1 MTTLFR
7 APRISSPRSTGIK
20 NGGVTSYDTRIVK
33 PVSRIVGDAVTPG
46 QQVEFRWRSSSSAY
60 HNPRETKLAVKYQV
74 MFGPSIGVN
83 GLTSDGIT
91 DGATNAAIQGK
102 FVPSNVRFTACPNTC
117 LFGDGAQYQ
126 VNSTMIENQPNYY
139 DMCKVKMYTKY
150 DSQADSSGSCA
161 LIGRRKDLHAPTKN
175 SSEYPEGPTG
185 EPPAGPTREDTHE
198 FAEFYNPKQE
208 ILRQSFTETGQKSG
222 EIELFDNI
230 WLSSF
235 EHGYFVA
242 GADHTLSLSVTQHFE
257 DMFTSQSFSFEGEDE
272 DGDVASFIQGP
283 YTKVVMGELPGVGA
297 TEEGTIY
304 VCVKDISLH
313 VAMAGTVPSIPPSV
327 ALKYSELM
335 ITNRELTQ
343 QQNELSLVVPPST
356 RAIYAFSRQQI
367 HNVRADAEELGLAG
381 AGIDEVGLCG
391 TNGAG
396 HPSTMP
402 STITSLLFELGGQ
415 VQPSSGG
422 YTNMDITQFRA
433 GRAFTDALSV
443 VGKPSA
449 MRGTTWDFIDWC
461 GKKSVN
467 GRSYSSLATGQR
479 GTGEH
484 RTAVAD
490 QIYGDQG
497 PGYFVRMILPPN
509 SLSNV
514 LTVRCNLD
522 ADPGPDAKQQLTIV
536 AVHDSLWTMQYAPP
550 AELPIE
556 TKVSPIT

>member
-1 MTTLFR
+1 MTTLFK
-7 APRISSPRSTGIK
+7 APQIGEPRSVGVK

-33 PVSRIVGDAVTPG
+33 PVSRIVGDSVTPG
-46 QQVEFRWRSSSSAY
+46 TQVEFRWRSSSSAY

-74 MFGPSIGVN
+74 MFGPQVGVN
-83 GLTSDGIT
+83 KLAQGDIT
-91 DGATNAAIQGK
+91 AGATNDAILGAQC
-102 FVPSNVRFTACPNTC
+102 PSNVRFTACPNTC

-126 VNSTMIENQPNYY
+126 VNSTMVENQVNYY
-139 DMCKVKMYTKY
+139 QAAMVKLYTKY
-150 DSQADSSGSCA
+150 DSNADSSGSCG
-161 LIGRRKDLHAPTKN
+161 LISRRKDLHAPTLN
-175 SSEYPEGPTG
+175 SAYYPG
-185 EPPAGPTREDTHE
+185 EAADGETREDTHE

-208 ILRQSFTETGQKSG
+208 LLRQSFTPTAQKSG
-222 EIELFDNI
+222 EIEIFDNI

-242 GADHTLSLSVTQHFE
+242 GADHTLTLNVTQHFE
-257 DMFTSQSFSFEGEDE
+257 DMFTSQTINFANEDE
-272 DGDVASFIQGP
+272 DGDVASFTQLAYDKI
-283 YTKVVMGELPGVGA
+283 VVGA
-297 TEEGTIY
+297 LPDVTATEQGTIY
-304 VCVKDISLH
+304 LEVKDISLH

-335 ITNRELTQ
+335 LTNRELTQ

-356 RAIYAFSRQQI
+356 RAIYAFSRQLI
-367 HNVRADAEELGLAG
+367 HDVRADAEELGLAG
-381 AGIDEVGLCG
+381 AGIDEVGLVAG
-391 TNGAG
+391 TPGNTN
-396 HPSTMP
+396 TMP
-402 STITSLLFELGGQ
+402 ATITSLMFELGGQ

-422 YTNMDITQFRA
+422 YTNMDVTQFRA

-467 GRSYSSLATGQR
+467 GRSYPATATGRR
-479 GTGEH
+479 GTGNQ
-484 RTAVAD
+484 RAQTVGG
-490 QIYGDQG
+490 QLFGDQG

-522 ADPGPDAKQQLTIV
+522 ADPGPGAKQQLTIV

>member
-1 MTTLFR
+1 V
-7 APRISSPRSTGIK
+7 GVK
-20 NGGVTSYDTRIVK
+20 NGGVTSYVTRIVK

-46 QQVEFRWRSSSSAY
+46 TQVEFRWRSSSSAY
-60 HNPRETKLAVKYQV
+60 HNPRETKLAVTYQL
-74 MFGPSIGVN
+74 MFGPQVGV
-83 GLTSDGIT
+83 DGKVQGDIT
-91 DGATNAAIQGK
+91 DGATNDAVVGAQL
-102 FVPSNVRFTACPNTC
+102 PSNVRFTACPNTC

-126 VNSTMIENQPNYY
+126 VNSTMIENQVNYY
-139 DMCKVKMYTKY
+139 QAAMVKLYTKY
-150 DSQADSSGSCA
+150 DSQADTSGSCG
-161 LIGRRKDLHAPTKN
+161 LINRRKDMHAPTLN
-175 SSEYPEGPTG
+175 NAFYPAAADAQGDG
-185 EPPAGPTREDTHE
+185 ATREDTHE
-198 FAEFYNPKQE
+198 FSEKYNCKQE
-208 ILRQSFTETGQKSG
+208 LLRQSFTPTAQKSG
-222 EIELFDNI
+222 EIEIFDNI

-242 GADHTLSLSVTQHFE
+242 GADHTLTLNVTQHFE
-257 DMFTSQSFSFEGEDE
+257 DMFNSQTLSFANEDATGEVDSFTQRAYDK
-272 DGDVASFIQGP
+272 I
-283 YTKVVMGELPGVGA
+283 VVGKLPAANA
-297 TEEGTIY
+297 TEQGTIY
-304 VCVKDISLH
+304 VEVKDISLH

-327 ALKYSELM
+327 ALKFSELM

-356 RAIYAFSRQQI
+356 RAIYAFSRQLI
-367 HNVRADAEELGLAG
+367 HDVRADAEELGLAG
-381 AGIDEVGLCG
+381 AGIDEVGLCKD
-391 TNGAG
+391 TNQAG
-396 HPSTMP
+396 NTATMP
-402 STITSLLFELGGQ
+402 ATITSLLFELGGQ

-467 GRSYSSLATGQR
+467 GRSFPDGATGRR
-479 GTGEH
+479 GTGEQ
-484 RTAVAD
+484 RTQTVGG
-490 QIYGDQG
+490 QLFGDQG

-522 ADPGPDAKQQLTIV
+522 ADPGQDAKQQLTIV

>member
-1 MTTLFR
+1 MTTLFK
-7 APRISSPRSTGIK
+7 APQIGEPRSTGVK

-74 MFGPSIGVN
+74 MLGPTTNDAGV
-83 GLTSDGIT
+83 TA
-91 DGATNAAIQGK
+91 GATNDAVQGK
-102 FVPSNVRFTACPNTC
+102 FLPSNVRFTACPNTC

-139 DMCKVKMYTKY
+139 DACKVKMYTKY
-150 DSQADSSGSCA
+150 DDNADTSGSCG
-161 LIGRRKDLHAPTKN
+161 LITRRKDLHGPTKDGT
-175 SSEYPEGPTG
+175 YPEAG
-185 EPPAGPTREDTHE
+185 ETRELVAE
-198 FAEFYNPKQE
+198 FAELYNPKQE
-208 ILRQSFTETGQKSG
+208 VLRQSFAADAQKSG

-242 GADHTLSLSVTQHFE
+242 GADHTLTLNVTQHF
-257 DMFTSQSFSFEGEDE
+257 DDLFTSQNFKLETEDAGGAINE
-272 DGDVASFIQGP
+272 TTQAP
-283 YTKVVMGELPGVGA
+283 YTKVQVGVLPDAAETEAGV
-297 TEEGTIY
+297 IY
-304 VCVKDISLH
+304 VEIRDISLH

-343 QQNELSLVVPPST
+343 QQNEISLVVPPST
-356 RAIYAFSRQQI
+356 RALYCFSRQQI
-367 HNVRADAEELGLAG
+367 HDVRADAEELGLAG
-381 AGIDEVGLCG
+381 AGIDEVGLVA
-391 TNGAG
+391 GAAG
-396 HPSTMP
+396 NTATMP
-402 STITSLLFELGGQ
+402 STITNLLFELGGQ

-422 YTNMDITQFRA
+422 YSNMDITQFRA
-433 GRAFTDALSV
+433 GRAYTDALSV

-449 MRGTTWDFIDWC
+449 MRGTTWDYVDWC
-461 GKKSVN
+461 GKKSAN
-467 GRSYSSLATGQR
+467 GRSYPAGATGRRGAQR
-479 GTGEH
+479 VEVGDE
-484 RTAVAD
+484 VF
-490 QIYGDQG
+490 GDQG

-522 ADPGPDAKQQLTIV
+522 AAPAATAKQQLTIV
-536 AVHDSLWTMQYAPP
+536 AVHDSLWTMQYAAP

>member
-1 MTTLFR
+1 MTTLFK
-7 APRISSPRSTGIK
+7 APQIGEPRSTGVK

-33 PVSRIVGDAVTPG
+33 PVSRIVGDSVTPG
-46 QQVEFRWRSSSSAY
+46 TQVEFRWRSSSSAY

-74 MFGPSIGVN
+74 MLGPTTNDAGV
-83 GLTSDGIT
+83 TA
-91 DGATNAAIQGK
+91 GATNDAVQGK
-102 FVPSNVRFTACPNTC
+102 FLPSNVRFTACPNTC

-139 DMCKVKMYTKY
+139 DACKVKMYTKY
-150 DSQADSSGSCA
+150 DDNADTSGSCG
-161 LIGRRKDLHAPTKN
+161 LITRRKDLHGPTKDGT
-175 SSEYPEGPTG
+175 YPDAG
-185 EPPAGPTREDTHE
+185 ETRELVAE
-198 FAEFYNPKQE
+198 FAEMYNPKQE
-208 ILRQSFTETGQKSG
+208 VLRQSFAADAQKSG

-242 GADHTLSLSVTQHFE
+242 GADHTLTLNVTQHF
-257 DMFTSQSFSFEGEDE
+257 DDLFTSQAFAFETEDST
-272 DGDVASFIQGP
+272 GGITQNIQAP
-283 YTKVVMGELPGVGA
+283 YTKVQVGVLPDAAETEAGV
-297 TEEGTIY
+297 IY
-304 VCVKDISLH
+304 VEIRDISLH

-343 QQNELSLVVPPST
+343 QQNEISLVVPPST
-356 RAIYAFSRQQI
+356 RALYCFSRQQI
-367 HNVRADAEELGLAG
+367 HDVRADAEELGLAG
-381 AGIDEVGLCG
+381 AGIDEVGLVA
-391 TNGAG
+391 GAAG
-396 HPSTMP
+396 NTATMP
-402 STITSLLFELGGQ
+402 STITNLLFELGGQ

-422 YTNMDITQFRA
+422 YSNMDITQFRA
-433 GRAFTDALSV
+433 GRAYTDALSV

-449 MRGTTWDFIDWC
+449 MRGTTWDYVDWC
-461 GKKSVN
+461 GKKSAN
-467 GRSYSSLATGQR
+467 GRSYPAGATGRRGAQR
-479 GTGEH
+479 VEVGDE
-484 RTAVAD
+484 VF
-490 QIYGDQG
+490 GDQG

-522 ADPGPDAKQQLTIV
+522 AAPAATAKQQLTIV
-536 AVHDSLWTMQYAPP
+536 AVHDSLWTMQYAAP

>member
-1 MTTLFR
+1 MTTLFK
-7 APRISSPRSTGIK
+7 APQIGEPRSVGVK

-33 PVSRIVGDAVTPG
+33 PVSRIVGDSVTPG
-46 QQVEFRWRSSSSAY
+46 TQVEFRWRSSSSAY

-74 MFGPSIGVN
+74 MFGPQVGVN
-83 GLTSDGIT
+83 KLAQGDIT
-91 DGATNAAIQGK
+91 AGATNDAILGAQC
-102 FVPSNVRFTACPNTC
+102 PSNVRFTACPNTC

-126 VNSTMIENQPNYY
+126 VNSTMVENQVNYY
-139 DMCKVKMYTKY
+139 QAAMVKLYTKY
-150 DSQADSSGSCA
+150 DSNADSSGSCG
-161 LIGRRKDLHAPTKN
+161 LISRRKDLHAPTLN
-175 SSEYPEGPTG
+175 TAYYPG
-185 EPPAGPTREDTHE
+185 EAADGETREDTHE

-208 ILRQSFTETGQKSG
+208 LLRQSFTPTAQKSG
-222 EIELFDNI
+222 EIEIFDNI

-242 GADHTLSLSVTQHFE
+242 GADHTLTLNVTQHFE
-257 DMFTSQSFSFEGEDE
+257 DMFTSQTINFANEDE
-272 DGDVASFIQGP
+272 DGDVASFTQLAYDKI
-283 YTKVVMGELPGVGA
+283 VVGVLPDV
-297 TEEGTIY
+297 TETEQGTIY
-304 VCVKDISLH
+304 LEVKDISLH

-335 ITNRELTQ
+335 LTNRELTQ
-343 QQNELSLVVPPST
+343 QQTELSLVVPPST
-356 RAIYAFSRQQI
+356 RAIYAFSRQLI
-367 HNVRADAEELGLAG
+367 HDVRADAEELGLAG
-381 AGIDEVGLCG
+381 AGIDEVGLVAG
-391 TNGAG
+391 TPGNTN
-396 HPSTMP
+396 TMP
-402 STITSLLFELGGQ
+402 ATITSLMFELGGQ

-422 YTNMDITQFRA
+422 YTNMDVTQFRA

-467 GRSYSSLATGQR
+467 GRSYPATATGHR
-479 GTGEH
+479 GTGNQ
-484 RTAVAD
+484 RAQTVGG
-490 QIYGDQG
+490 QLFGDQG

-522 ADPGPDAKQQLTIV
+522 ADPGPGAKQQLTIV

>member
-1 MTTLFR
+1 MTTLFK
-7 APRISSPRSTGIK
+7 APQIGEPRSVGVK

-33 PVSRIVGDAVTPG
+33 PVSRIVGDSVTPG
-46 QQVEFRWRSSSSAY
+46 TQVEFRWRSSSSAY

-74 MFGPSIGVN
+74 MFGPQVGVN
-83 GLTSDGIT
+83 GLTQGDIT
-91 DGATNAAIQGK
+91 AGATNDAILGAQC
-102 FVPSNVRFTACPNTC
+102 PSNVRFTACPNTC
-117 LFGDGAQYQ
+117 LFGDGAQYL
-126 VNSTMIENQPNYY
+126 VNSTMVENQVNYY
-139 DMCKVKMYTKY
+139 QAAMVKLYTKY
-150 DSQADSSGSCA
+150 DSNADSSGSCG
-161 LIGRRKDLHAPTKN
+161 LISRRKDLHAPTLN
-175 SSEYPEGPTG
+175 SAYYPGDDTDG
-185 EPPAGPTREDTHE
+185 ATREDTHE

-208 ILRQSFTETGQKSG
+208 LLRQSFTPTAQKSG
-222 EIELFDNI
+222 EIEVFDNI

-242 GADHTLSLSVTQHFE
+242 GADHTLTLNVTQHFE
-257 DMFTSQSFSFEGEDE
+257 DMFTSQELSFANENAAGVVDSFTQKAYDKIVVGTLPDVGE
-272 DGDVASFIQGP
+272 
-283 YTKVVMGELPGVGA
+283 
-297 TEEGTIY
+297 TEQGTIY
-304 VCVKDISLH
+304 LEVKDISLH

-335 ITNRELTQ
+335 LTNRELTQ

-356 RAIYAFSRQQI
+356 RAIYAFSRQLI
-367 HNVRADAEELGLAG
+367 HDVRADAEELGLAG
-381 AGIDEVGLCG
+381 AGIDTVGLCKA
-391 TNGAG
+391 TNAAG
-396 HPSTMP
+396 DTATMP
-402 STITSLLFELGGQ
+402 ATITSLMFELGGQ

-449 MRGTTWDFIDWC
+449 MRGTSWDFIDWC

-467 GRSYSSLATGQR
+467 GRTFPDGATGRR
-479 GTGEH
+479 GTGEA
-484 RTAVAD
+484 RTETVEN
-490 QIYGDQG
+490 QLFGDQG

-550 AELPIE
+550 AELPVE